1 VRRYARRLLIGGGI
15 ALLALIVAVGGLTAA
30 WLAGV
35 RVPLASGQ
43 TYMKIVALESGRAA
57 GEPENG
63 TIYIALIG
71 SDFRPGVGGARGDA
85 LHLLG
90 INVDERKGTILDF
103 PRDICYGG
111 GKINAVHGT
120 GGPRG
125 QADALGQL
133 AGVPVAYAMSVD
145 FAGFTSLVDGVG
157 GVTVNV
163 LQPMNDHNSGAV
175 FSPGPTHMSGAQ
187 ALAFSRDR
195 YDFPSGDL
203 QRTTNQ
209 GWLILDAMRQ
219 LRAQMDSPAGKFRLM
234 SLLLRHAQLDGLNV
248 DNVFELGEVAF
259 KVDPDQVRNLPV
271 PTTGGGCSGGLSL
284 HSGAASVFADF
295 ADDAILQSH

>member
-1 VRRYARRLLIGGGI
+1 VSRCARRLLLGGGV
-15 ALLALIVAVGGLTAA
+15 ALLALVVAVGGLAAA

-63 TIYIALIG
+63 AIYIALIG
-71 SDFRPGVGGARGDA
+71 SDYRPGVGGARGDG

-90 INVDERKGTILDF
+90 INAAKGEGTMLDF
-103 PRDICYGG
+103 PRDLCWGG
-111 GKINAVHGT
+111 GKINAAHGS

-125 QADALGQL
+125 QADALGEL
-133 AGVPVAYAMSVD
+133 AGVPVGYAMSVD
-145 FAGFTSLVDGVG
+145 FAGFTGLVDGVG

-163 LQPMNDHNSGAV
+163 LEPMDDYYSQAH
-175 FSPGPTHMSGAQ
+175 FSPGPTHMTGEQ
-187 ALAFSRDR
+187 ALSFSRDR
-195 YDFPSGDL
+195 HDFASGDL

-219 LRAQMDSPAGKFRLM
+219 LQAQMDSPAGKFKLM
-234 SLLLRHAQLDGLNV
+234 SLLFRHAQLDGLNV

-259 KVDPDQVRNLPV
+259 KLDPDKIRNLPV
-271 PTTGGGCSGGLSL
+271 PTTGGGCEGGLSL
-284 HSGAASVFADF
+284 HSDAGPVFADF